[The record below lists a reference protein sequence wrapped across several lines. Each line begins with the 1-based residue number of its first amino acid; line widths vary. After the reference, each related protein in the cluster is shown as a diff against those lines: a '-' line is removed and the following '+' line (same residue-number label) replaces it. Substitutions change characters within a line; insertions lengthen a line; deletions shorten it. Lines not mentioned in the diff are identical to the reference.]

1 MSDDS
6 QALETEIRRRIT
18 GAGPMPVG
26 QYMALCLTDPKHGYY
41 MKRDP
46 LEKSYG
52 WIGRSLLSVSVA
64 ADGPSPWPVGPWHF
78 QHSIF
83 WNSSRPC
90 RILSMEGAG
99 SGGIVIGVPG
109 FPVFHFGENVLM

>member
-1 MSDDS
+1 M
-6 QALETEIRRRIT
+6 T
-18 GAGPMPVG
+18 P
-26 QYMALCLTDPKHGYY
+26 H

-90 RILSMEGAG
+90 RMLSMEGAG